1 MAAVSWTRRRLKRLS
16 RVSKQK
22 RKVAVGLRGNVI
34 APYDLPPAHGA
45 RWTPQRKADLIAAI
59 LGGVITLDEAKARY
73 ALTTEELSEW
83 RRGLAAAGV
92 SGLKATKRVRSR
104 KERVSGAVSASIA
117 AWPLRGH
124 AGGKAG

>member
-1 MAAVSWTRRRLKRLS
+1 LLDPFAHGGGLAAPRVLERLS
-16 RVSKQK
+16 RLSKQK
-22 RKVAVGLRGNVI
+22 RRVAVGLRGNVI

-73 ALTTEELSEW
+73 ALTIEELSEW

-92 SGLKATKRVRSR
+92 RGLKATKRIGTR
-104 KERVSGAVSASIA
+104 KELATASEEQSRN
-117 AWPLRGH
+117 P
-124 AGGKAG
+124 

>member
-1 MAAVSWTRRRLKRLS
+1 MAAGSLRRAFSKRLS
-16 RVSKQK
+16 RLSKQK

-34 APYDLPPAHGA
+34 APYDLLPAHGG

-92 SGLKATKRVRSR
+92 SGLKRVPRR
-104 KERVSGAVSASIA
+104 KEVA
-117 AWPLRGH
+117 
-124 AGGKAG
+124 